1 MREAIVRLKEEFV
14 KAEEEREVEKIEME
28 NKMVAEVPENN
39 KGNAG
44 GRSSAGANNDET
56 IRQMNNKV
64 RSLMDRMEHNKKQLD
79 AANRKTKKMEESRS
93 AMKKQNESL
102 RDQVEE
108 QADTIQAQIDAIS
121 DLKGDLKEAKRTIDR
136 LREQA
141 IKLRHTSSSKNVSG
155 NSGTSSFNETI
166 QKKNEERIKVL
177 EAQVKAYKS
186 ELARMEATA
195 TKNTAKTRR
204 VESKV
209 SGVQSAPSRAAGKL
223 KTTTKTCGYF
233 VVSFAGEAGGAR
245 SCAEDS
251 RESQGPISK
260 VPTREERI
268 GVKNSEINKKWRIL

>member
-1 MREAIVRLKEEFV
+1 M

-28 NKMVAEVPENN
+28 KKMVAEVPEN
-39 KGNAG
+39 KGNTG
-44 GRSSAGANNDET
+44 GRSSSGANNDET

-121 DLKGDLKEAKRTIDR
+121 DLKDDLKEAKRTIDR

-141 IKLRHTSSSKNVSG
+141 IKLRQTSSSKNVSG
-155 NSGTSSFNETI
+155 TSGTSSFNETI

-195 TKNTAKTRR
+195 TKRLLR
-204 VESKV
+204 LVELNQKCLVFKV
-209 SGVQSAPSRAAGKL
+209 RHPGPPGKL
-223 KTTTKTCGYF
+223 RNDYENVLTLSRLVCT
-233 VVSFAGEAGGAR
+233 R
-245 SCAEDS
+245 SVRS
-251 RESQGPISK
+251 
-260 VPTREERI
+260 
-268 GVKNSEINKKWRIL
+268 